1 MIRRPIPQE
10 PTPMSK
16 DLVQQQF
23 GANAAAYA
31 TSAVHAKGASLARL
45 VELVQPKGDWT
56 ALDIATGAGHTAL
69 AFAPHVASVI
79 ASDLTPEM
87 LVESAKLATAKGYT
101 NMTTA
106 LADAE
111 RLPFPDASFDLV
123 MSRIAPHHF
132 PDIAAFLSE
141 SRRVLKP
148 GGTFALVDNVA
159 PDENTTPGFA
169 TSDLA
174 AADKAY
180 NGFEKKR
187 DPSHGRALTTAEWTR
202 AIGDAG
208 LKLTHTEHAPK
219 AMDFATWCKTMKVP
233 QDTVAELRTV
243 LTGAS
248 GALAAFLKPTI
259 DGDTIGFTL
268 DELIAI
274 AKKPG

>member
-1 MIRRPIPQE
+1 
-10 PTPMSK
+10 MSK
-16 DLVQQQF
+16 TLVQQQF

-45 VELVQPKGDWT
+45 VELVRPQADWA
-56 ALDIATGAGHTAL
+56 ALDIATGAGHTAA
-69 AFAPHVASVI
+69 AFAPHVGEVI

-87 LVESAKLATAKGYT
+87 LDEAAKLAAAKGYA

-106 LADAE
+106 PADAE
-111 RLPFPDASFDLV
+111 RLPFPDARFDLV
-123 MSRIAPHHF
+123 TCRIAPHHF
-132 PDIAAFLSE
+132 PDIPAFLRE

-159 PDENTTPGFA
+159 PDETTTPGFPA
-169 TSDLA
+169 SDLA
-174 AADKAY
+174 AADAAY

-202 AIGDAG
+202 NISEAG
-208 LKLTHTEHAPK
+208 LELVHAEHAPK
-219 AMDFATWCKTMKVP
+219 TMDFATWCKTMQVP
-233 QDTVAELRTV
+233 AATVAELRSV

-259 DGDTIGFTL
+259 DGDKIGFTL

-274 AKKPG
+274 AKRPG